1 MSIVEDNQITST
13 EASFIDPLNVML
25 AEQLLIIIC
34 SRAIGFGV
42 APAIENVPSLSRVA
56 CGMSGSFLCCRAM
69 IDDVNLV
76 HIPAGQCNLVQDWVV
91 IDAIAVH
98 PVTLVWVEVVR

>member
-1 MSIVEDNQITST
+1 
-13 EASFIDPLNVML
+13 
-25 AEQLLIIIC
+25 
-34 SRAIGFGV
+34 
-42 APAIENVPSLSRVA
+42 
-56 CGMSGSFLCCRAM
+56 MSGSFLCCRAM
-69 IDDVNLV
+69 VDDVNLV

>member
-42 APAIENVPSLSRVA
+42 APAI
-56 CGMSGSFLCCRAM
+56 
-69 IDDVNLV
+69 
-76 HIPAGQCNLVQDWVV
+76 Q
-91 IDAIAVH
+91 
-98 PVTLVWVEVVR
+98 EVSALP